1 MTFDFIMDAMPLTH
15 GMGKDNKFKGK
26 KLGVLNMP
34 GPEDYGFEAN
44 GTYQVMSFLRSLPI
58 PNIIVMAHV
67 IDRYG
72 KADPNDDYSERVVV
86 GEKISLRDKISEN
99 VQVYFDHIF
108 KFDKSMVNQFEHYTC
123 QFRSDIA
130 RTTFKDLPNGVVD
143 ITKRDFY
150 KGIMAKVNPP
160 EVEAALVKP

>member
-1 MTFDFIMDAMPLTH
+1 
-15 GMGKDNKFKGK
+15 
-26 KLGVLNMP
+26 
-34 GPEDYGFEAN
+34 
-44 GTYQVMSFLRSLPI
+44 
-58 PNIIVMAHV
+58 MAHV
-67 IDRYG
+67 RDRYG